1 MGDIDFLGRLRVV
14 RHFLTKPVAAEDLAA
29 ILEVGRWTGSAK
41 NSQRWQMLVITEPA
55 GLGRLAD
62 CGNFT
67 NPIRNATAVIAP
79 IGLAGSYEWDLGRLS
94 QNLMLAAAARG
105 VGSCPVTLHNTDLAR
120 STLELGEGEHCRVV
134 IALGYPDLEREGPAR
149 AASMMKGRKPL
160 DDLVV
165 YERR

>member
-1 MGDIDFLGRLRVV
+1 MGDIDFLTRLRVV
-14 RHFLTKPVAAEDLAA
+14 RHFLAKPIADEDLQA
-29 ILEVGRWTGSAK
+29 ILGVGRWTGSAK
-41 NSQRWQMLVITEPA
+41 NSQGWQMLVITEPD

-62 CGNFT
+62 CGDFT
-67 NPIRNATAVIAP
+67 QPIRNAAAVIAP

-105 VGSCPVTLHNTDLAR
+105 VGSCPVTLHNAELAR

-134 IALGYPDLEREGPAR
+134 VALGYPDLEREEKAR
-149 AASMMKGRKPL
+149 AASPMKGRKPL
-160 DDLVV
+160 DDLVS